1 MRTLRD
7 QVQEGSD
14 LNKTLK
20 LELSVYE
27 KLENTENQGENTWYH
42 THRMPP
48 THLLFHQSPYSLLKS
63 CHHKRKYNYVF
74 MQKIF

>member
-7 QVQEGSD
+7 QVQENKD

-27 KLENTENQGENTWYH
+27 KLENTENQGEMFQTN
-42 THRMPP
+42 
-48 THLLFHQSPYSLLKS
+48 LLFSPVL
-63 CHHKRKYNYVF
+63 YVF
-74 MQKIF
+74 RVFR

>member
-27 KLENTENQGENTWYH
+27 KLENTENQGEN
-42 THRMPP
+42 
-48 THLLFHQSPYSLLKS
+48 S
-63 CHHKRKYNYVF
+63 
-74 MQKIF
+74 

>member
-7 QVQEGSD
+7 QVQESSD

-27 KLENTENQGENTWYH
+27 KLENTENQGENTYVH
-42 THRMPP
+42 TGCPLP
-48 THLLFHQSPYSLLKS
+48 TS
-63 CHHKRKYNYVF
+63 
-74 MQKIF
+74 

>member
-7 QVQEGSD
+7 QVQENKD

-27 KLENTENQGENTWYH
+27 KLENTENQGEMFQTN
-42 THRMPP
+42 
-48 THLLFHQSPYSLLKS
+48 LLFSP
-63 CHHKRKYNYVF
+63 VF
-74 MQKIF
+74 CIFRYGS